1 MIDIRPLD
9 TITYADIA
17 RVMPGYTS
25 GQRYQVGK
33 VETPERIAIT
43 LELVALE
50 APYVRRWGEDES
62 ENEAHYREIIA
73 RDRLSLGAYDGERL
87 AGLSIGERHA
97 WNRSLW
103 IWEFGVEEPYRRRG
117 IGRRL
122 MDGMAALGR
131 AAELRTLVVETQSTN
146 VPAICFYRALG
157 FAVEA
162 VDLSYYTND
171 DYDGGEIAIFMKRKL

>member
-17 RVMPGYTS
+17 RIMPGYTS
-25 GQRYQVGK
+25 GQRYVVGK
-33 VETPERIAIT
+33 VETPEQVTIT
-43 LELVALE
+43 LELVSLD
-50 APYVRRWGEDES
+50 APYVRRWAEDES
-62 ENEAHYREIIA
+62 EDDARYREMIT
-73 RDRLSLGAYDGERL
+73 RDRLSLGAYDGDWL

-103 IWEFGVEEPYRRRG
+103 IWEFGVEEPCRRQG
-117 IGRRL
+117 VGRRL

-131 AAELRTLVVETQSTN
+131 AAGLRALVVETQTTN
-146 VPAICFYRALG
+146 VPAICFYRAQG

-162 VDLSYYTND
+162 LDLSYYTND
-171 DYDGGEIAIFMKRKL
+171 DCDGGEVAIFMKRKL